1 MAMLADSL
9 KASLLH
15 PLLPLWNALT
25 LVNVPLQAWASSS
38 YLYKWVG
45 ALRAWRTQSWLLHH
59 ADVIGGILLILVFGL
74 APFVSSN
81 LTGLLLAACGGW
93 WVLLTLA
100 DDRALTTPMNSQP
113 ADTPPG
119 EVSASS
125 QFLPTAQIQLGL
137 TPIHL
142 LVLLYWG
149 VIAVATAL
157 SPVRK
162 AAIPGLA
169 KATLFLLGFALM
181 ARVLRSPQLRNWVIT
196 LYLHVALL
204 VSSYGLRQWFFGAE
218 ALATWVDPTSP
229 LSKTTRVYSYLG
241 NPNLLAGYLIPAMVL
256 SAVAMFAW
264 RGWLPK
270 LLAVVMFVAN
280 SACLLVT
287 FSRGGW
293 IGMVLAMFVL
303 AVLLVDWWSV
313 HLPRLWQVLAMPI
326 VLGGSLAL
334 VTLAILFV
342 DPVRDRVLSIF
353 VGRGDTS
360 NNFRINVWIAV
371 LEMIRTYP
379 ILGIGPGNVAFRQ
392 VYVLFQRP
400 RFNALGA
407 YSVILEVAVETGLV
421 GLACFLWLLV
431 VTVSQGIYQLRQLRT
446 SHDPNAFWLMGAIAT
461 LFGMIGHG
469 LVDTVW
475 FRPEVNTLWWL
486 MVATIASYYRP
497 PAPPNMPPTPDQG

>member
-1 MAMLADSL
+1 MLIESL
-9 KASLLH
+9 KTSLLR
-15 PLLPLWNALT
+15 PFLPLWNGLT
-25 LVNVPLQAWASSS
+25 LATVPLQAWAGSS

-45 ALRAWRTQSWLLHH
+45 ALRSWRNSSQLMRH
-59 ADVIGGILLILVFGL
+59 ADLIGGILLILVFGL
-74 APFVSSN
+74 APFVPNS

-93 WVLLTLA
+93 WFLLTLS
-100 DDRALTTPMNSQP
+100 DDRAITASVTTPTPDQAPEPTP
-113 ADTPPG
+113 AWT
-119 EVSASS
+119 ETLNRV
-125 QFLPTAQIQLGL
+125 QLHLGL

-149 VIAVATAL
+149 VTAIATAL

-169 KATLFLLGFALM
+169 KFTLFLFGFALM

-241 NPNLLAGYLIPAMVL
+241 NPNLLAGYLLPAMVL
-256 SAVAMFAW
+256 SAVAIFAW
-264 RGWLPK
+264 RGWMPK
-270 LLAVVMFVAN
+270 LLAIVMFGVN
-280 SACLLVT
+280 TACLLVT

-293 IGMVLAMFVL
+293 IGMVLALFVL

-313 HLPRLWQVLAMPI
+313 HLPRLLRRLALPL
-326 VLGGSLAL
+326 VFGGSVA
-334 VTLAILFV
+334 VVAIAIVFV
-342 DPVRDRVLSIF
+342 APVRDRVLSMF
-353 VGRGDTS
+353 MGRGDTS

-371 LEMIRTYP
+371 LEMIRAYP

-400 RFNALGA
+400 KFNALGA
-407 YSVILEVAVETGLV
+407 YSIILEIAVETGAIGLV
-421 GLACFLWLLV
+421 CFLWLLL
-431 VTVSQGIYQLRQLRT
+431 VTISQGIRQLRRLRET
-446 SHDPNAFWLMGAIAT
+446 GNPEAFWLIGAIAT
-461 LFGMIGHG
+461 VVGMVGHG

-497 PAPPNMPPTPDQG
+497 PVPPNSPPTPTQG

>member
-1 MAMLADSL
+1 MLIESL
-9 KASLLH
+9 KTSLLR
-15 PLLPLWNALT
+15 PFLPLWNGLT
-25 LVNVPLQAWASSS
+25 LATVPLQAWAGSS

-45 ALRAWRTQSWLLHH
+45 ALRSWRNSSQLMRH
-59 ADVIGGILLILVFGL
+59 ADLIGGILLILVFGL
-74 APFVSSN
+74 APFVPNS

-93 WVLLTLA
+93 WFLLTLS
-100 DDRALTTPMNSQP
+100 DDRAITASVTTPTPDQAPEPTP
-113 ADTPPG
+113 AWT
-119 EVSASS
+119 ETLNRVH
-125 QFLPTAQIQLGL
+125 LHLGL

-149 VIAVATAL
+149 VTAIATAL

-169 KATLFLLGFALM
+169 KFTLFLFGFALM